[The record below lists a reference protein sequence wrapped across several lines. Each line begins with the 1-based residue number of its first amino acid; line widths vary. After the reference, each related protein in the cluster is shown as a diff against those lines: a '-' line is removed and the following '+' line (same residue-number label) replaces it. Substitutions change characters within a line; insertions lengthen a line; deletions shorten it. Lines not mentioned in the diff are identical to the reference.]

1 MEEKREEF
9 ETRMQHEKEE
19 RARALEEDGEDAEQ
33 YDQAEEEF
41 DEELIINEF
50 NDENPPIDIPPEIV
64 DDIDN
69 DYNFID
75 DDDDHNE

>member
-1 MEEKREEF
+1 
-9 ETRMQHEKEE
+9 MQNEKEE

-75 DDDDHNE
+75 DDDEHNE

>member
-1 MEEKREEF
+1 
-9 ETRMQHEKEE
+9 MQHEKEE

-50 NDENPPIDIPPEIV
+50 NDENPPIDIPQEIV

-69 DYNFID
+69 DYNLID
-75 DDDDHNE
+75 EDDEHNE

>member
-1 MEEKREEF
+1 
-9 ETRMQHEKEE
+9 MQHEKEE

-33 YDQAEEEF
+33 YDNAEEEF
-41 DEELIINEF
+41 DEELIVNEF

-75 DDDDHNE
+75 DDDDHNEWFINY

>member
-1 MEEKREEF
+1 
-9 ETRMQHEKEE
+9 MQHEKEE

-69 DYNFID
+69 DYNLID
-75 DDDDHNE
+75 EDDEHNE

>member
-1 MEEKREEF
+1 
-9 ETRMQHEKEE
+9 MQHEKEE

-33 YDQAEEEF
+33 YDNAEEEF
-41 DEELIINEF
+41 DEELIVNEF

>member
-1 MEEKREEF
+1 
-9 ETRMQHEKEE
+9 MQHEKEE

-69 DYNFID
+69 DYNLID
-75 DDDDHNE
+75 EDDENNE

>member
-1 MEEKREEF
+1 
-9 ETRMQHEKEE
+9 MQQEKEE

-69 DYNFID
+69 DYNLID
-75 DDDDHNE
+75 EDDEHNE

>member
-1 MEEKREEF
+1 
-9 ETRMQHEKEE
+9 MQHEKEE

>member
-1 MEEKREEF
+1 
-9 ETRMQHEKEE
+9 MQHEKEE

-33 YDQAEEEF
+33 YEQAEEEF

>member
-1 MEEKREEF
+1 
-9 ETRMQHEKEE
+9 MQNEKEE

-75 DDDDHNE
+75 

>member
-1 MEEKREEF
+1 
-9 ETRMQHEKEE
+9 MQHEKEE

-33 YDQAEEEF
+33 YDNAEEEF
-41 DEELIINEF
+41 DEELIVNEF

-69 DYNFID
+69 DFNFID